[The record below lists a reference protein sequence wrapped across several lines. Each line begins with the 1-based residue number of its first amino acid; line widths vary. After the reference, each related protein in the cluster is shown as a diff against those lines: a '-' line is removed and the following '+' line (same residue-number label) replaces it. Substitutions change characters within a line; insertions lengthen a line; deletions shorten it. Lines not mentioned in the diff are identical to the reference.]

1 MKSGF
6 FKSVYYLLVKARRP
20 VRLVNAITFFRVA
33 VFPFF
38 ILVLILH
45 RIDIF
50 KWLLLISFL
59 TDALDGFLARKLK
72 ANSILGSRLDSI
84 GDDLT
89 VLAGLLGMFVF
100 RWEFLKAEWMPI
112 VIVLGIFLTQT
123 LYALFKY
130 QKTTSFHSLGAKT
143 AAMLQGT
150 FLCSLFFFD
159 APVYWLFYTALAV
172 TALELLEEIVMVT
185 ILPKWKSDVLGIYWA
200 LKIKDSEQQPEQE

>member
-6 FKSVYYLLVKARRP
+6 FLSTYYLLFKARRS
-20 VRLVNAITFFRVA
+20 VRLVNALTFFRVA
-33 VFPFF
+33 VFPIF
-38 ILVLILH
+38 IAVLIFQ

-50 KWLLLISFL
+50 KWLLLTSFL

-100 RWEFLKAEWMPI
+100 RWEFLKAEWIPI
-112 VIVLGIFLTQT
+112 VLLLGIFLIQT
-123 LYALFKY
+123 LYALIKY
-130 QKTTSFHSLGAKT
+130 QKTTSFHTIGAKT
-143 AAMLQGT
+143 AAVLQGT

-159 APVYWLFYTALAV
+159 EPVYWLFYTALAV
-172 TALELLEEIVMVT
+172 TALELLEELVMIT
-185 ILPKWKSDVLGIYWA
+185 ILPKWKSDVPGIYWA
-200 LKIKDSEQQPEQE
+200 LKIKTTEQQAEQE

>member
-6 FKSVYYLLVKARRP
+6 FTSVYYLLFKARRP
-20 VRLVNAITFFRVA
+20 VRLVNTITFFRVA
-33 VFPFF
+33 VFPLF
-38 ILVLILH
+38 ILVLALH
-45 RIDIF
+45 RMDVF
-50 KWLLLISFL
+50 KWLLLVSFL

-72 ANSILGSRLDSI
+72 SHSILGSRLDSI

-100 RWEFLKAEWMPI
+100 RLEFLKAEWIPI
-112 VIVLGIFLTQT
+112 ALVFGVFLIQ
-123 LYALFKY
+123 LCFALFKY
-130 QKTTSFHSLGAKT
+130 QKTTSFHTIGAKT
-143 AAMLQGT
+143 AAILQGV

-159 APVYWLFYTALAV
+159 EPMYWLFYAALIV

-200 LKIKDSEQQPEQE
+200 LKIKTTEQQAEQE

>member
-6 FKSVYYLLVKARRP
+6 LMSVYYLLVKARRP

-38 ILVLILH
+38 IVVLILN

-72 ANSILGSRLDSI
+72 ANSILGARLDSI

-100 RWEFLKAEWMPI
+100 RWEFLKTAWIPI
-112 VIVLGIFLTQT
+112 VVVLGIFIIQT

-130 QKTTSFHSLGAKT
+130 QKTTSFHTLGAKT
-143 AAMLQGT
+143 AAMLQGM
-150 FLCSLFFFD
+150 FLCSLFFFNE
-159 APVYWLFYTALAV
+159 PVYWLFYAALVV
-172 TALELLEEIVMVT
+172 TALELVEEIVMVT

-200 LKIKDSEQQPEQE
+200 LKIKNTEQQPEQE

>member
-6 FKSVYYLLVKARRP
+6 LMSVYYLLVKARRP

-38 ILVLILH
+38 ILVLILQ

-50 KWLLLISFL
+50 KWLLLISFF

-100 RWEFLKAEWMPI
+100 RWEFLKTAWIPI
-112 VIVLGIFLTQT
+112 VVVLGIFIIQT

-130 QKTTSFHSLGAKT
+130 QKTTSFHTLGAKT

-159 APVYWLFYTALAV
+159 EPVLWLFYAALVV
-172 TALELLEEIVMVT
+172 TALELVEEIVMVT
-185 ILPKWKSDVLGIYWA
+185 VLPKWKSDVLGIYWA
-200 LKIKDSEQQPEQE
+200 LKIKDTEQQPEKE